1 MGPERLL
8 GTFVFVFLYLYLYYD
23 NTRWK
28 CCHNTN
34 INTKI
39 QIQKSPEVSQGVTY
53 CSPTSTL
60 PPCNSTMI
68 TPDGNVVIIQI
79 QIQKYKYKYKNTNTK
94 VTRSLSGSDLL
105 LSYFYPPSLQQHDDN
120 TRWKCCHNTNTNTK
134 IQIQIQKYKY
144 KSHQKSLKECL

>member
-1 MGPERLL
+1 MGSGSDLL
-8 GTFVFVFLYLYLYYD
+8 LSYFYPPSLQQHDD

-34 INTKI
+34 TNTKI

-79 QIQKYKYKYKNTNTK
+79 QIQKYKYKY
-94 VTRSLSGSDLL
+94 
-105 LSYFYPPSLQQHDDN
+105 Q
-120 TRWKCCHNTNTNTK
+120 NTNTNTK
-134 IQIQIQKYKY
+134 IQIQ
-144 KSHQKSLKECL
+144 KSPEVSQGV